1 MQRAKIQKFGTQP
14 QKMGWVI
21 PNNMCD
27 CMSGDDTVPYA
38 KKMESILLFMLRI

>member
-1 MQRAKIQKFGTQP
+1 MQRAKTSKYETWP

-21 PNNMCD
+21 PSNMCD
-27 CMSGDDTVPYA
+27 CISGDDTVPYA